1 MGSNHSAN
9 GGVDSMMPPS
19 DHGDSMHRVCSA
31 TEAPPSLSVQ
41 SWLGL
46 GHVYKADLPCG
57 WMWSPAHA
65 EVKLT

>member
-1 MGSNHSAN
+1 M
-9 GGVDSMMPPS
+9 VPS
-19 DHGDSMHRVCSA
+19 EHGNNMQGVCSA

-46 GHVYKADLPCG
+46 GHVYKADL
-57 WMWSPAHA
+57 WSPAHP

>member
-1 MGSNHSAN
+1 
-9 GGVDSMMPPS
+9 MMPPS
-19 DHGDSMHRVCSA
+19 DHGDNMHGVCSA
-31 TEAPPSLSVQ
+31 TEAPPSQSVQ

>member
-9 GGVDSMMPPS
+9 GGVDSTMPPS
-19 DHGDSMHRVCSA
+19 DHGDNMHGVCSA

-46 GHVYKADLPCG
+46 GHVYKADLHVAGCG
-57 WMWSPAHA
+57 LQPIQRSS
-65 EVKLT
+65 